1 MRVAKLA
8 DVAPAI
14 PAKRTY
20 GQSDTVWVLG
30 LDRVEADSG
39 KVSVKEYKK
48 KADAGPSVHPFDTGN
63 VLYSKLRP
71 YLNKVVLPDESGLAT
86 TELVTLRPDPDLL
99 DRNFLASYLRSPK
112 FVAWATKETG
122 GAKMPRVVMK
132 AFWEQE
138 VPLPPLEEQ
147 KRIAA
152 ILDKA
157 DELRTKRKEAIAE
170 LDKLQQSVFLD
181 MFGDPVT
188 NPKGWEIAPLAD
200 VSSCPP
206 QYGAGASAVDF
217 VEGASRYIRITDV
230 QANGDLSDERKSAEL
245 SEADEQKYLLQSG
258 DLLFARSGATVGKTY
273 LHREESE
280 KSVYAG
286 YLIRFK
292 LDVSRLLPEFAFAF
306 TKTHAY
312 EKWVSSKARVVA
324 QPNINAKQYSALQ
337 LPVPP
342 IEAQKR
348 FADTSSRIRFF
359 KDTLSAHLSELDAL
373 FYAFQSK
380 AFKGEL

>member
-30 LDRVEADSG
+30 LDKVEADSG
-39 KVSVKEYKK
+39 NVSFKELKK
-48 KADAGPSVHPFDTGN
+48 TADAGPSVQAFDTGN

-99 DRNFLASYLRSPK
+99 DRNFLAHYLRSPR
-112 FVAWATKETG
+112 FVAWATTETS

-138 VPLPPLEEQ
+138 IPLPPLQEQ

-188 NPKGWEIAPLAD
+188 NPKGWQVSTLGEIIK
-200 VSSCPP
+200 VSS
-206 QYGAGASAVDF
+206 GKGLT
-217 VEGASRYIRITDV
+217 ASRMDQKGTHKVYGG
-230 QANGDLSDERKSAEL
+230 NGVNGFH
-245 SEADEQKYLLQSG
+245 SEYMFDEQRLVIGRVGVYCGAIHFTDKFSWVTDNALVVEEIHKDLNTVFLR
-258 DLLFARSGATVGKTY
+258 DLLKIVN
-273 LHREESE
+273 LNQ
-280 KSVYAG
+280 YAG
-286 YLIRFK
+286 Q
-292 LDVSRLLPEFAFAF
+292 
-306 TKTHAY
+306 
-312 EKWVSSKARVVA
+312 VA
-324 QPNINAKQYSALQ
+324 QPLISGARIYPVITYLPSLIEQNRYSEVLKTVHSVATHAR
-337 LPVPP
+337 
-342 IEAQKR
+342 E
-348 FADTSSRIRFF
+348 
-359 KDTLSAHLSELDAL
+359 HLHELDNL
-373 FYAFQSK
+373 FASLQTS